1 MSTLVTPEASG
12 PVPESRSPKRW
23 IIGDPL
29 PTEHLDGQL
38 LPKHLALPIF
48 ASDPLSSVA
57 YAPQELLMILTLG
70 GLAFLS
76 FAPWVAAVVVVLLVV
91 VVASYRQLIKAY
103 PSGGG
108 DYEVAHRN
116 LGEKAGLVVASALL
130 VDYVMTVVV
139 SVASGVDNIISAL
152 PFLAPLRVEFA
163 VFFIILLAAVNLRG
177 VRESSKAFAIPT
189 YLFIASVLLMIVVG
203 LVRLA
208 LGDAPTAESA
218 GFDVESHGLA
228 QAAFILLLLRS
239 FASGCSALTGV
250 EAIANGVPAF
260 KHPKVKNAQRTLTLM
275 GAIAIVL
282 FVGLIILALVSK
294 VHYAENPC
302 DLIGWAECATDPQR
316 SLIAQVAAATFG
328 NYSIMFFVLQAAT
341 ATVLLLAANT
351 AFNGFPLLGSVLA
364 QDKYAPKSLST
375 RGDRLIYSNGVV
387 LLALAACVIM
397 VVYRANLTV
406 LIQLYIIG
414 VFVSFTLGQTGMVRH
429 WLKLLKKNPPNR
441 GSIILSL
448 SINGFGA
455 ALTGVVLIVVTITKF
470 THGAWLVFVM
480 MPVLFFL
487 MMGVNRYYRDVAKE
501 IEVDPITTFGAQ
513 GDHAIVLVGKM
524 QKPVLKALDY
534 AIAARHVSLEA
545 VHVSIDSAETKEL
558 KRAWVRQNI
567 QVPLRILSS
576 PYRDISWPL
585 INYIR
590 GRRDDHGAEVITVY
604 TPIYIVG
611 HWWEGLLHNHKAR
624 RLRQKLMLVHGVTI
638 ALVPWL
644 LDSSELIYGRRSRPI
659 PGQDRRGEPVRSRP
673 VSRRPLAPPNVASD
687 TGAKSSTILGTIPP
701 QSRPSASRR
710 RKRK

>member
-1 MSTLVTPEASG
+1 M
-12 PVPESRSPKRW
+12 
-23 IIGDPL
+23 
-29 PTEHLDGQL
+29 
-38 LPKHLALPIF
+38 
-48 ASDPLSSVA
+48 
-57 YAPQELLMILTLG
+57 
-70 GLAFLS
+70 
-76 FAPWVAAVVVVLLVV
+76 
-91 VVASYRQLIKAY
+91 
-103 PSGGG
+103 
-108 DYEVAHRN
+108 
-116 LGEKAGLVVASALL
+116 
-130 VDYVMTVVV
+130 
-139 SVASGVDNIISAL
+139 
-152 PFLAPLRVEFA
+152 EFA
-163 VFFIILLAAVNLRG
+163 VFFVILLAAVNLRG

-189 YLFIASVLLMIVVG
+189 YLFVASVLLMIVVG
-203 LVRLA
+203 LVRVA

-218 GFDVESHGLA
+218 GFDVQSHSLA
-228 QAAFILLLLRS
+228 QSAFILLLLRS

-275 GAIAIVL
+275 GIIAIVL
-282 FVGLIILALVSK
+282 FVGLTILALVSK
-294 VHYAENPC
+294 VHYAEKPC
-302 DLIGWAECATDPQR
+302 DLIGWEECATAPQR

-341 ATVLLLAANT
+341 AAVLLLAANT

-364 QDKYAPKSLST
+364 RDQYAPKSLST

-387 LLALAACVIM
+387 LLALAACIIL

-429 WLKLLKKNPPNR
+429 WLTLLKKNPPNR

-480 MPVLFFL
+480 MPVLFLL
-487 MMGVNRYYRDVAKE
+487 MMGVNRYYRDVSKE
-501 IEVDPITTFGAQ
+501 IEVDPVTTFGSQ

-545 VHVSIDSAETKEL
+545 VHVSIDNAETKEL
-558 KRAWVRQNI
+558 KRAWVKQNI

-585 INYIR
+585 ISYIR

-624 RLRQKLMLVHGVTI
+624 RMRQKLMLEHGVTI

-673 VSRRPLAPPNVASD
+673 VSRRPLAPPTGAVD
-687 TGAKSSTILGTIPP
+687 TGTKSTMTLGTVPAR
-701 QSRPSASRR
+701 SRPSASRR